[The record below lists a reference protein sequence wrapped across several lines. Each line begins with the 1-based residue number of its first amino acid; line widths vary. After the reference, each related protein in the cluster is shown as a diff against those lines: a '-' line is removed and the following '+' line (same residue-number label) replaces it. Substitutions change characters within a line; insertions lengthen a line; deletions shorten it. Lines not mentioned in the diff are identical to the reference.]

1 MIAEFFIE
9 NVKCNGCKNTI
20 MKELKKQDNITNVDV
35 EIATGKV
42 HLVYEGGEETLG
54 RVKSRLKRKGYPEK
68 GKNNLKNTVVSFASC
83 AIGRMSGPV
92 QYQVKN
98 FDVAED

>member
-1 MIAEFFIE
+1 MVAEIFVE

-20 MKELKKQDNITNVDV
+20 IKEVKKQDQVIDV
-35 EIATGKV
+35 EVEIETGK
-42 HLVYEGGEETLG
+42 LTLEFEGNDTVA

-68 GKNNLKNTVVSFASC
+68 GNNNLKSTVVSFASC
-83 AIGRMSGPV
+83 AIGRMNGPTK
-92 QYQVKN
+92 YQVKN